1 MKKITENLPIIMLSL
16 MIAITV
22 WFVVMSMINPW
33 INGFVSVHVSMENE
47 DYILNQNK
55 TYIVLDPRIVKVNYM
70 VKNNEQAIVRQSDF
84 SVYVDLKDLD
94 STNYLPI
101 HAIPLNGVDSYV
113 LNIEVEPSTLHVELD
128 DVARHDFAIKY
139 EIKGDTQEGHTVGS
153 VILSPNVV
161 YISGSNVLIEN
172 IDHVSIEIP
181 VVNREESFSGIS
193 KVRIIDKAGKLMP
206 SEGLALSAQEV
217 NYTVVVNSRANVSV
231 NAIIEGN
238 VKAGYTYA
246 GVQVTPNTIIVN
258 GPRSILQNYYNVE
271 LPVINIDGF
280 DHNIEL
286 EFSTQDVLPPGI
298 TSSVDSIKVNIT
310 INSNILN
317 RSKNDFIEVGPH
329 IDSST
334 EEETEMVSNESESVN
349 KEE

>member
-1 MKKITENLPIIMLSL
+1 MKKTVENLPIIMLSL
-16 MIAITV
+16 MIAIAV
-22 WFVVMSMINPW
+22 WFFVMSLINPW
-33 INGFVSVHVSMENE
+33 INGFVNVHVSMENE

-55 TYIVLDPRIVKVNYM
+55 TYVVLDPRIVKVNYM

-84 SVYVDLKDLD
+84 NVYVDLKDLD
-94 STNYLPI
+94 STNNLPI
-101 HAIPLNGVDSYV
+101 HAVPINSLANIT
-113 LNIEVEPSTLHVELD
+113 NIEVEPSTLHVEID

-139 EIKGDTQEGHTVGS
+139 EIKGDAHEGHSVGN

-181 VVNREESFSGIS
+181 IVNREESFSGIA
-193 KVRIIDKAGKLMP
+193 KVKIIDKAGKLMP
-206 SEGLALSAQEV
+206 NEGLALSAQDV

-231 NAIIEGN
+231 NALVEGN
-238 VKAGYTYA
+238 VKTGYTYA

-280 DHNIEL
+280 DHNVEID
-286 EFSTQDVLPPGI
+286 FATKDVLPPGI
-298 TSSVDSIKVNIT
+298 TSSVESIKVNIT
-310 INSNILN
+310 INSNVLN
-317 RSKNDFIEVGPH
+317 RTKNDFIEVGPH
-329 IDSST
+329 IENGT
-334 EEETEMVSNESESVN
+334 KEETEPLSNESESIS
-349 KEE
+349 EEE